1 MSYVF
6 VYSLNTELSDDEYEQ
21 RTGVG
26 VSVDYYEH
34 ANGGTVMYKLAAC
47 NGDSDAG
54 WSKEDFL
61 RYWDERAAWWQ
72 EQLNDGDVRG
82 STVLRAWMG
91 KQFTADEHAWMGKQ
105 FTADAC
111 CIAMAA

>member
-6 VYSLNTELSDDEYEQ
+6 VYSLNTELSDDDYEQ

-26 VSVDYYEH
+26 VSADYYEH
-34 ANGGTVMYKLAAC
+34 ATDNTVMYKLTALVDK
-47 NGDSDAG
+47 GDSDAG

-61 RYWDERAAWWQ
+61 RYWGERAAWWQ
-72 EQLNDGDVRG
+72 QQLNDGDVRG
-82 STVLRAWMG
+82 SAVQRAWMG
-91 KQFTADEHAWMGKQ
+91 KQGL
-105 FTADAC
+105 ADAC

>member
-6 VYSLNTELSDDEYEQ
+6 VYNLNTELSDDEYEQ

-34 ANGGTVMYKLAAC
+34 ANGGTVMYKLTALVD

-91 KQFTADEHAWMGKQ
+91 KQFM
-105 FTADAC
+105 ADAC